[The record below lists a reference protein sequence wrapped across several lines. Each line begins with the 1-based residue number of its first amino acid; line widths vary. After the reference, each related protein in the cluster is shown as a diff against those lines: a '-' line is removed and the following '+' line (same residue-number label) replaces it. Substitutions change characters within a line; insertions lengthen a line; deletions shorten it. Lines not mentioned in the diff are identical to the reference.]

1 MTAWINDVY
10 NKDIK
15 MQKGQRDIF
24 ISLLQVCE
32 ESSFILTQHCIHKN
46 DMCDCISNF
55 YTFLRKK
62 SNYIAVLLM
71 EYCHK

>member
-1 MTAWINDVY
+1 MTTWINDVY

-15 MQKGQRDIF
+15 MQKGQRGIF
-24 ISLLQVCE
+24 ISMLPVCY
-32 ESSFILTQHCIHKN
+32 ESSFIPTQHCIYKN
-46 DMCDCISNF
+46 DMYDCISNF

-71 EYCHK
+71 EYCDK